1 MKLKKFN
8 GFDEHGYMPFG
19 IYEMDF
25 DEFCEVFCKNTTSR
39 RKEIMF
45 EYKPYY
51 NELKSS
57 KYFLNHWIDG
67 SYTTLKENPK
77 DIDILTE
84 FDGVK
89 VDKNREKNV
98 IHELIDNAPLK
109 THNLCHSLAIFRYPE
124 SDEEKYEEY
133 LYNKVRFFML
143 FGSDSNQV
151 PKGFVKLK
159 N

>member
-1 MKLKKFN
+1 MVTCRL
-8 GFDEHGYMPFG
+8 GYMKWILMNFVKYFVK
-19 IYEMDF
+19 ILHQD
-25 DEFCEVFCKNTTSR
+25 VKKSR
-39 RKEIMF
+39 WNI
-45 EYKPYY
+45 KPYY

-67 SYTTLKENPK
+67 SYTTLKENPN

-84 FDGVK
+84 FNGVK

-143 FGSDSNQV
+143 FGSDSNQI